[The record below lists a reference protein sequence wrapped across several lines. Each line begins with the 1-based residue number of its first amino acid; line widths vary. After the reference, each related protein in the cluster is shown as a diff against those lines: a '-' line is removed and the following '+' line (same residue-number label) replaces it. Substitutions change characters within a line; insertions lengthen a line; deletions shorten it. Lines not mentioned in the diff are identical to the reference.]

1 MQEALALTRNAERR
15 SNQRGIRREVM
26 AVLLAYGATK
36 IRHGAEVVFMDRAAR
51 RKAREALGRIDYA
64 RLERALDT
72 YLVVDGGQV
81 LTCAHRRKPLR
92 FYH

>member
-1 MQEALALTRNAERR
+1 MHEALALTRHAEQR

-26 AVLLAYGATK
+26 EVLWAYGATK
-36 IRHGAEVVFMDRAAR
+36 ISHGVEVVFMDRAAR
-51 RKAREALGRIDYA
+51 RKVREALGRIDYA

-72 YLVVDGGQV
+72 YLVVGGGQV
-81 LTCAHRRKPLR
+81 LTCAHRSKPLR